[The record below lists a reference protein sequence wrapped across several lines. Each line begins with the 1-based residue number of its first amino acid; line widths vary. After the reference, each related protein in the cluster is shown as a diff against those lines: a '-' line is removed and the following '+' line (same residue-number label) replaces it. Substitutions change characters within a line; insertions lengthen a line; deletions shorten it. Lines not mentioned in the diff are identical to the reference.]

1 MELSLYFLQTYSL
14 DVIQDYSHDALHRY
28 IDIGII
34 NKRCPNCMIGIV
46 AVSNL
51 VGE

>member
-1 MELSLYFLQTYSL
+1 MEFSLYFLQTYSL
-14 DVIQDYSHDALHRY
+14 DVIQDYGHDALHIY
-28 IDIGII
+28 IGII

-46 AVSNL
+46 AVSNF

>member
-1 MELSLYFLQTYSL
+1 MSYRIIAMMSC
-14 DVIQDYSHDALHRY
+14 R
-28 IDIGII
+28 DIGII

-46 AVSNL
+46 AVSNF